1 MQYIVN
7 IAIALAVGGL
17 SSILTNEGQRMFPEI
32 FSQSPL
38 TPPSWVFPVVWTV
51 LYVLM
56 AVGYTLVR
64 NKGENCGQQL
74 YRIQLV
80 FNFVWPV
87 LFFNFNLFLVSFVWL
102 VALLILVILMA
113 KEFGKCCR
121 LAGLLQIPYIL
132 WLIFAGY
139 LNFVVFLLN

>member
-7 IAIALAVGGL
+7 IAVALAVGGL
-17 SSILTNEGQRMFPEI
+17 SSILTNEGQKSFNELFM
-32 FSQSPL
+32 QSPL

-51 LYVLM
+51 LYILM

-74 YRIQLV
+74 YRVQLL
-80 FNFVWPV
+80 FNFVWPI
-87 LFFNFNLFLVSFVWL
+87 LFFNFNLFLFSFIWL

-113 KEFGKCCR
+113 KEFYGCVR
-121 LAGLLQIPYIL
+121 IAGLLQIPYIL
-132 WLIFAGY
+132 WLLFAGY